1 MKKILV
7 VCGNGIASSSIMVSI
22 LEDYLREKKLQ
33 AQVDKASLIDLRGA
47 PGAAKI
53 NTYDCVLSSTKIDN
67 EDVKTPVILGIGL
80 LTGIGED
87 DVFEEINN
95 LFK

>member
-1 MKKILV
+1 MRKRYCLV
-7 VCGNGIASSSIMVSI
+7 VNHGFNLGRLS
-22 LEDYLREKKLQ
+22 ERKKLQ

-87 DVFEEINN
+87 EVFEEINN